1 MIISYYQLLWVI
13 KDHELSYNY
22 NLFSSIIINYHQLSY
37 YHQLLS
43 MIINDHQL
51 LSIIINYHQ
60 LSSIIINDHQWS
72 SIIINYHQ
80 WSSSII
86 NDHQWSSVIINC
98 YQSSMIMNYHTI
110 IIYSHQLLSI
120 IPMIL
125 SSFSQN
131 CIQDQLHVLEP
142 GVQRF
147 QAGIADA
154 IFGPNARN
162 QVVQLGIEH
171 IIQLACHDLGV

>member
-1 MIISYYQLLWVI
+1 MINYYQLLSSVI
-13 KDHELSYNY
+13 NY
-22 NLFSSIIINYHQLSY
+22 HQLSSIIINYHQLLSIIINY
-37 YHQLLS
+37 HRLSSIIINGHQLLS

-51 LSIIINYHQ
+51 LSIII
-60 LSSIIINDHQWS
+60 SHQWS
-72 SIIINYHQ
+72 SIIIQ
-80 WSSSII
+80 LSSILI
-86 NDHQWSSVIINC
+86 N
-98 YQSSMIMNYHTI
+98 YY
-110 IIYSHQLLSI
+110 QLLSI

-131 CIQDQLHVLEP
+131 CIQDHLHVLEP